1 MKYGLVFAFFLLA
14 IIQWVVPGKI
24 IWERDDVLKK
34 GESFK
39 FKTEPVDPSHPF
51 KGKYITLNFVES
63 SFTDTIERN
72 LGGNETIYVILGT
85 DSRGFATIKDLS
97 TRQPQNNNA
106 YVKATVYYASREK
119 DSITV
124 HIRYPF
130 DAFYMDEYKAPK
142 AENIYRESNRDS
154 SSTTYALI
162 KIRKGE
168 AVIQNVFINETPISE
183 LIK

>member
-1 MKYGLVFAFFLLA
+1 MKYGFILAFVLLA

-24 IWERDDVLKK
+24 IWEKDEVLKK

-51 KGKYITLNFVES
+51 KGKYITLNFAEN
-63 SFTDTIERN
+63 SFTDTINRN
-72 LGGNETIYVILGT
+72 LAGNESVYVILGR
-85 DSRGFATIKDLS
+85 DARGFAIIKDLS
-97 TRQPQNNNA
+97 TRQPQNNN

-130 DAFYMDEYKAPK
+130 DEFYMDEYKAPK
-142 AENIYRESNRDS
+142 AETIYREPTRDS
-154 SSTTYALI
+154 SATTYALV
-162 KIRKGE
+162 KIRKGQ
-168 AVIQNVFINETPISE
+168 AVIQNVFINDIPIGE
-183 LIK
+183 LTR